1 MVDPVNEDGAAL
13 VAHPLGKNSG
23 KAILF
28 KEGGDALE
36 QEIFGL
42 VAERPVELIF
52 RRGRRG
58 RFVKHCCRHRSLFKM
73 SSRAKSREPVSCR
86 TTFHGGP
93 RLRFAALGMTQC
105 EDSYCRAPLA

>member
-1 MVDPVNEDGAAL
+1 MVDPVNEDGAGL
-13 VAHPLGKNSG
+13 VAHPLGENSG

-52 RRGRRG
+52 RLVGHVESGCAHIWSNAAYSGAEREATAFHRREL
-58 RFVKHCCRHRSLFKM
+58 SL
-73 SSRAKSREPVSCR
+73 
-86 TTFHGGP
+86 G
-93 RLRFAALGMTQC
+93 
-105 EDSYCRAPLA
+105 